1 MINLEI
7 IAETVDTF
15 LNGTNIEIPSGLISP
30 TNKDFYFKVYSEGL
44 YLSNVAD
51 MGKGKNFIPVIVGA
65 YGGEN
70 NPVEGLGEQ
79 DRNVMIQLLFPVRL
93 KQVMYALED
102 YLDAIFVGRELT
114 FGTQKAVCNL
124 SPAQYNEL
132 QDFDLN
138 QFQEWVETT
147 YKVKTEIMDTY
158 MVMSIT
164 LYLSTAKNVGNE
176 GGFVYGNSYTFNF
189 SIGSKNADN
198 EFVAGMSDSSPVFV
212 DQADGSSSQPESQQ
226 LLGQKYSKLIN
237 KATSYSKTIEVYVK
251 NNADYVWLINKF
263 LDRDLQDLIVQVVE
277 TYGIGETNPTRTSYY
292 ALNDVSLVKTKG
304 ELMSI
309 TLSLGDLLE
318 I

>member
-7 IAETVDTF
+7 IAQTIDTF
-15 LNGTNIEIPSGLISP
+15 LNGTNIEIPSGLVSP
-30 TNKDFYFKVYSEGL
+30 TNDDFYFKVYSEGL
-44 YLSNVAD
+44 YLSKVNN
-51 MGKGKNFIPVIVGA
+51 MGRGKNFIPVVVGA

-79 DRNVMIQLLFPVRL
+79 DRNVMIQLLFPVKL
-93 KQVMYALED
+93 KQIMFALED
-102 YLDAIFVGRELT
+102 YLDAVFVGRELT

-124 SPAQYNEL
+124 SPAQYGEL
-132 QDFDLN
+132 QDVDLN

-147 YKVKTEIMDTY
+147 YKQPIEIMETY
-158 MVMSIT
+158 MAMNIT

-189 SIGSKNADN
+189 SIGSKVNG
-198 EFVAGMSDSSPVFV
+198 EFVASMTDSAPVFV

-226 LLGQKYSKLIN
+226 LLGEKYSKLIN

-251 NNADYVWLINKF
+251 NDANYEWLIQKY
-263 LDRDLQDLIVQVVE
+263 LDRDLQGLMVQVVE
-277 TYGIGETNPTRTSYY
+277 TYNLGTTNPTKTAYY